1 MAYVTLGLVAYVDAG
16 VSASYPGT
24 GTTWTD
30 LSGSGNN
37 FTLNGTAP
45 WTNASSQSYFTFNSG
60 YATTG
65 AILPAAAYTK
75 VAIFQV
81 AGAYGNVISGG
92 LTGTDHAFWG
102 NNTLYLQSGHNGSW
116 STVASSVITP
126 VNQWVFG
133 AVSFS
138 ATTGWRLYMNSQ
150 SVVTNAS
157 TATFSPTPAIV
168 ELGGYQG
175 AGNYLN
181 GQMSA
186 AMVYNRVL
194 SDLEIVQNYN
204 YFKSRFSISA

>member
-1 MAYVTLGLVAYVDAG
+1 MAANQIQQILVKRGNTASISSYTGPLGELVLNTQTNQLVAQDG
-16 VSASYPGT
+16 V
-24 GTTWTD
+24 
-30 LSGSGNN
+30 
-37 FTLNGTAP
+37 
-45 WTNASSQSYFTFNSG
+45 
-60 YATTG
+60 
-65 AILPAAAYTK
+65 
-75 VAIFQV
+75 
-81 AGAYGNVISGG
+81 
-92 LTGTDHAFWG
+92 
-102 NNTLYLQSGHNGSW
+102 
-116 STVASSVITP
+116 TP
-126 VNQWVFG
+126 
-133 AVSFS
+133 
-138 ATTGWRLYMNSQ
+138 GWRLYMNSQ